1 MNDCYCALLRVMRS
15 KFPVLK
21 EAWLLVNSR
30 GTDLPDMSLQFVLS
44 HLPESLED
52 LNLMLWNI
60 YLKGYIV
67 YPMSETSLSAG
78 NFVRYQLSTAM
89 IWIPCSLKKRLRC
102 LKKTGIGKVA
112 HWMLRTVAHGDHE
125 LLDFTGYVEAGHIC
139 VTEGV
144 Y

>member
-1 MNDCYCALLRVMRS
+1 MRS

-60 YLKGYIV
+60 YLQGYR
-67 YPMSETSLSAG
+67 LSDDENVPFG
-78 NFVRYQLSTAM
+78 G
-89 IWIPCSLKKRLRC
+89 KLRSISIINC
-102 LKKTGIGKVA
+102 NDLEHWFFEEMATMFEENGIGKVA
-112 HWMLRTVAHGDHE
+112 LDVEDCGHGDRE